1 MVLNYI
7 WISFFIIAFIVAL
20 YKTVFNQ
27 NPDVFSEMISSTFD
41 MADVSFEIAIG
52 LTGILCLWLGIMNIG
67 EKGGAV
73 QLLSRLVGPFFN
85 KLFPDIPAN
94 HPARGSMMMNFSA
107 NMLGLDNAATPMGLK
122 AMNELQELNEKK
134 DTASNSMIMFLV
146 LNTSGL
152 TLIPITVMNYRD
164 QFGAEN
170 PADIFIPILL
180 ATFFAS
186 IVGLITVAIYQK
198 INIFNKVIL
207 AYLGG
212 ICLII
217 ASAIYYFSQL
227 TPKEL
232 EVQSSLLS
240 SIILYGIICL
250 FILLAVRKKIN
261 VYEAFI
267 EGAKDGFNIAIKII
281 PYLVAIIVSI
291 GVFRASGAMELFI
304 GAIASFF
311 SLFTENTEFVDALP
325 TAFMKPLSGSGARG
339 LMLDSF
345 QHFGVDSFVGK
356 LTSTLQGA
364 TDTTFYIIAVYFG
377 AVSIR
382 KTRYAIT
389 AGLIADLAG
398 IIAAIF
404 IAYLF
409 FGSTTNKINNDQVI
423 AKFAY
428 STTSN
433 NMNDCSEILSESIC
447 MYDLQM
453 DTITL
458 IKSDFIDKFPL
469 QNNLKLKSYSEIKQ
483 DIEVTKE
490 RIYLLKFTNKQN
502 ANNYKIHIKNGE
514 ITIVEYLGF
523 FKRKTNYI
531 NDNINL

>member
-7 WISFFIIAFIVAL
+7 WIAFFLIAFIVAL
-20 YKTVFNQ
+20 YKTILQHDFE
-27 NPDVFSEMISSTFD
+27 VFSAMVSSTFD
-41 MADVSFEIAIG
+41 MAEVSFEIAIG

-73 QLLSRLVGPFFN
+73 QLLSKLVGPFFN
-85 KLFPDIPAN
+85 QLFPGIPEN
-94 HPARGSMMMNFSA
+94 HPARGSMMMNFCA

-122 AMNELQELNEKK
+122 AMNELQELNDKK
-134 DTASNSMIMFLV
+134 DTASNAMIMFLV

-152 TLIPITVMNYRD
+152 TLIPITVMNYRS

-170 PADIFIPILL
+170 PADVFIPILL

-198 INIFNKVIL
+198 INLFNKIIL

-212 ICLII
+212 ISLLI
-217 ASAIYYFSQL
+217 AGAIYYFSNL
-227 TPKEL
+227 SPADLKT
-232 EVQSSLLS
+232 QSSLIS

-250 FILLAVRKKIN
+250 FIVLALRKKIN

-267 EGAKDGFNIAIKII
+267 EGAKSGFEIAVKII

-291 GVFRASGAMELFI
+291 GVFRASGAMDLFI

-311 SLFTENTEFVDALP
+311 SLFLENTEFVNGLP

-339 LMLDSF
+339 LMLESF

-389 AGLIADLAG
+389 AGLIADFAG
-398 IIAAIF
+398 ILAAIF

-409 FGSTTNKINNDQVI
+409 FGNTANKISNEQLMDSFSTAVTTQNCSSLTPYLETEICLFDMELDTVAKTPTEFIQFFDQTKDYQLMLCKQLSSDQYLV
-423 AKFAY
+423 KFDN
-428 STTSN
+428 SSN
-433 NMNDCSEILSESIC
+433 HRSYKL
-447 MYDLQM
+447 
-453 DTITL
+453 
-458 IKSDFIDKFPL
+458 
-469 QNNLKLKSYSEIKQ
+469 NLE
-483 DIEVTKE
+483 
-490 RIYLLKFTNKQN
+490 NG
-502 ANNYKIHIKNGE
+502 KIRK
-514 ITIVEYLGF
+514 VEYLGF
-523 FKRKTNYI
+523 FKYDYTNSI
-531 NDNINL
+531 NFK